1 MGIYKEVKGKIN
13 GGLPTYLITKDL
25 LETLERKYGY
35 NINDD
40 MQKQLS
46 SLQEEFVQKFWEAAK
61 LPNRIERY
69 ELDASELSAELE
81 NVIRDNCKTPL
92 ISLDRVYIQN
102 GSSFQMVNDFLD
114 VTRRT
119 DPITGAVTLEERPG
133 SRPLIEQIVYLR
145 NHHSEVSLADVGSF
159 TGDTLL
165 KIIKWLENEGISV
178 KQVYLSVAGKGVEA
192 KLKDTNVEVITVYGA
207 NFYEWIELR
216 DLLGID
222 GRAVGL
228 SSDGDRLYIPY
239 WENLTEWASI
249 PEESVEPVKEI
260 CQSSYKAI
268 MQLLRDN
275 GYDVSKIGRIMEYKK
290 R

>member
-1 MGIYKEVKGKIN
+1 MVTN
-13 GGLPTYLITKDL
+13 PTYLITKDL

-40 MQKQLS
+40 DVQKKLS
-46 SLQEEFVQKFWEAAK
+46 SVQEEFVQKFWEAAK
-61 LPNRIERY
+61 LPNGIERY
-69 ELDASELSAELE
+69 ELDASELSVELK
-81 NVIRDNCKTPL
+81 NAIRDNCKTPL
-92 ISLDRVYIQN
+92 ISMDRVYIQN
-102 GSSFQMVNDFLD
+102 DSSFKMVNDFLD

-119 DPITGAVTLEERPG
+119 DPITGTVTLEERPG
-133 SRPLIEQIVYLR
+133 SSPLVEQITYLR
-145 NHHSEVSLADVGSF
+145 NHYSEVSLADVGAF

-178 KQVYLSVAGKGVEA
+178 KQVYLGVAGRGVEA
-192 KLKDTNVEVITVYGA
+192 ELKDGNVEIITVYGA

-228 SSDGDRLYIPY
+228 SSEGYRLYIPY

-249 PEESVEPVKEI
+249 PKESVEPVKEI
-260 CQSSYKAI
+260 CQSSYIAI
-268 MQLLRDN
+268 MQLLRGN
-275 GYDVSKIGRIMEYKK
+275 GYDISKIGRIMEYK
-290 R
+290 RR